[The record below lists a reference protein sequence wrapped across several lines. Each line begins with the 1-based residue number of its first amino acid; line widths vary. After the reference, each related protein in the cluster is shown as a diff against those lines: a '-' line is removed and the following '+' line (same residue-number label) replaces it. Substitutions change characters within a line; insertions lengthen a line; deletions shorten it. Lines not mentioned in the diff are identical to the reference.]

1 MLLHT
6 LALARALF
14 MRLIGLEVV
23 LALSL
28 TLAPLVLAAPTDAAE
43 PYTEEAISLPS
54 GGLTLRAVLARPYGG
69 GPFAAYV
76 HVHGSVTPQV
86 ASAPP
91 WKGLAEGSYLQILAR
106 EGYVVLRLAR
116 RGHFGSEGTTY
127 NYTGGH
133 QYGGTNFGP
142 SAYAVYSSIQTD
154 ATDVLAAVEYLRTRP
169 FVDPDRVAV
178 GGHSVGGIVSVLAGA
193 RDAKLRAV
201 ISLAGGFVWRDNLR
215 GETSTPFVD
224 SAWKESAR
232 TMNAPVLILWSKND
246 TNLDVDVGRDLEK
259 RLRATGKRVEMI
271 VYPPYGQNGHFMFGR
286 ADGTSVFSADLLRFL
301 NDNTARKP

>member
-1 MLLHT
+1 
-6 LALARALF
+6 
-14 MRLIGLEVV
+14 MRLIGLGVV
-23 LALSL
+23 LASL
-28 TLAPLVLAAPTDAAE
+28 VAPLVLAAPTDAAE
-43 PYTEEAISLPS
+43 PYTEESISLPS
-54 GGLTLRAVLARPYGG
+54 GGLTLRAVLARPYGD

-76 HVHGSVTPQV
+76 HVHGSVTPQD
-86 ASAPP
+86 ANNPP
-91 WKGLAEGSYLQILAR
+91 WNGLAKGSYLQILAG

-133 QYGGTNFGP
+133 QYGGTNFGL

-154 ATDVLAAVEYLRTRP
+154 ATDVLAAVRYLRTRS

-215 GETSTPFVD
+215 GETSTPFMD
-224 SAWKESAR
+224 GAWKESAR
-232 TMNAPVLILWSKND
+232 TMTAPVLILWSKND
-246 TNLDVDVGRDLEK
+246 TLLEVDVGRDLEK
-259 RLRATGKRVEMI
+259 RLRAAGKRVEMI
-271 VYPPYGQNGHFMFGR
+271 VYPPYGQNGHFMFNR
-286 ADGTSVFSADLLRFL
+286 EDGTSVFSADLLRFL
-301 NDNTARKP
+301 TDNTARKP

>member
-1 MLLHT
+1 
-6 LALARALF
+6 
-14 MRLIGLEVV
+14 MRQIGLAVV
-23 LALSL
+23 LAVSL
-28 TLAPLVLAAPTDAAE
+28 ILAPLVLAAPTDAAE
-43 PYTEEAISLPS
+43 RYTEEAISLPS
-54 GGLTLRAVLARPYGG
+54 GGLTLRAVLARPYGD

-86 ASAPP
+86 ANNPP
-91 WKGLAEGSYLQILAR
+91 WNGLAEGSYLQILAR

-116 RGHFGSEGTTY
+116 RGHFGSEGTSY
-127 NYTGGH
+127 NYSSTSG
-133 QYGGTNFGP
+133 GP
-142 SAYAVYSSIQTD
+142 SAYSVYSSIQTD
-154 ATDVLAAVEYLRTRP
+154 ATDLLAAVEYLRTRS

-193 RDAKLRAV
+193 RDPKLRAV

-215 GETSTPFVD
+215 GETSTPFAD

-232 TMNAPVLILWSKND
+232 TMTAPVLILWSKND
-246 TNLDVDVGRDLEK
+246 TLLEVDVGRDLEK
-259 RLRATGKRVEMI
+259 RLRAAGKRVEMI
-271 VYPPYGQNGHFMFGR
+271 VYPPYGQNGHAMFNR

>member
-1 MLLHT
+1 
-6 LALARALF
+6 
-14 MRLIGLEVV
+14 MRRIGLAVV
-23 LALSL
+23 LSSL

-43 PYTEEAISLPS
+43 PYTEESISLPS
-54 GGLTLRAVLARPYGG
+54 GGLTLRAVLARPYGD

-76 HVHGSVTPQV
+76 HVHGSAMPQV
-86 ASAPP
+86 ANNPP
-91 WKGLAEGSYLQILAR
+91 WNSLAEGSYLQILAR

-116 RGHFGSEGTTY
+116 RGHFGSEGTSY
-127 NYTGGH
+127 NYSATSPG
-133 QYGGTNFGP
+133 Q

-154 ATDVLAAVEYLRTRP
+154 ATDLLAAVEYLRTRS

-193 RDAKLRAV
+193 RDPKLRAV
-201 ISLAGGFVWRDNLR
+201 ISLAGGFAWRDNLR

-232 TMNAPVLILWSKND
+232 TMTAPVLILWSKND
-246 TNLDVDVGRDLEK
+246 TLLEVDVGRDLEK
-259 RLRATGKRVEMI
+259 RLRAAGKRVEMI
-271 VYPPYGQNGHFMFGR
+271 VYPAYGQNGHFMFNR

-301 NDNTARKP
+301 KDNTARKP

>member
-1 MLLHT
+1 
-6 LALARALF
+6 
-14 MRLIGLEVV
+14 MRLIGLVVV
-23 LALSL
+23 LSASL
-28 TLAPLVLAAPTDAAE
+28 VAPLVLAAPTDAAE

-54 GGLTLRAVLARPYGG
+54 GGLTLRAVLARPYGD

-76 HVHGSVTPQV
+76 HVHGGVTVQDANTPL
-86 ASAPP
+86 

-116 RGHFGSEGTTY
+116 RGHFGSEGTSY
-127 NYTGGH
+127 NYWATSG
-133 QYGGTNFGP
+133 GP

-154 ATDVLAAVEYLRTRP
+154 ATDLLAAVEYLRTRS

-193 RDAKLRAV
+193 RDPKLRAV
-201 ISLAGGFVWRDNLR
+201 ISLAGGFVWHDFFR

-232 TMNAPVLILWSKND
+232 TMTAPVLILWSKND

-259 RLRATGKRVEMI
+259 RLQAKGKRVEMI

>member
-1 MLLHT
+1 
-6 LALARALF
+6 
-14 MRLIGLEVV
+14 MRLIGLAVV
-23 LALSL
+23 LAVSL

-54 GGLTLRAVLARPYGG
+54 GGLTLRAVLARPYGD

-76 HVHGSVTPQV
+76 HVHGSVTPQD
-86 ASAPP
+86 ANNPP
-91 WKGLAEGSYLQILAR
+91 WNGLAKGSYLQILAG

-116 RGHFGSEGTTY
+116 RGHFGSEGTSY
-127 NYTGGH
+127 NYSATSGGL
-133 QYGGTNFGP
+133 

-154 ATDVLAAVEYLRTRP
+154 ATDLLAAVEYLRTRS

-193 RDAKLRAV
+193 RDPKLRAV
-201 ISLAGGFVWRDNLR
+201 ISLAGGFAWRDNLR

-232 TMNAPVLILWSKND
+232 TMTAPVLILWSKND
-246 TNLDVDVGRDLEK
+246 TLLEVDVGRDLEK
-259 RLRATGKRVEMI
+259 RLRAAGKGVEMI
-271 VYPPYGQNGHFMFGR
+271 VYPPYGQNGHFMFNR

>member
-1 MLLHT
+1 
-6 LALARALF
+6 
-14 MRLIGLEVV
+14 MRRIGLAVV
-23 LALSL
+23 LAVSL
-28 TLAPLVLAAPTDAAE
+28 TLAPLVLAAPTNAAE

-54 GGLTLRAVLARPYGG
+54 GGLTLRAVLARPYGD

-76 HVHGSVTPQV
+76 HVHGSVTPYV
-86 ASAPP
+86 ASNPP
-91 WKGLAEGSYLQILAR
+91 WNGLDEGSYLQILAR
-106 EGYVVLRLAR
+106 AGYVVLRLAR
-116 RGHFGSEGTTY
+116 RGHFGSEGTSY
-127 NYTGGH
+127 NYSATSGGL
-133 QYGGTNFGP
+133 

-154 ATDVLAAVEYLRTRP
+154 ATDLLAAVEYLRTRS

-193 RDAKLRAV
+193 RDPKLRAV
-201 ISLAGGFVWRDNLR
+201 ISLAGGFVWGDR
-215 GETSTPFVD
+215 GVASTAFVD

-232 TMNAPVLILWSKND
+232 TMTAPVLILWSKND

-259 RLRATGKRVEMI
+259 RLQATGKSVEMI

-301 NDNTARKP
+301 DDNTARRP

>member
-43 PYTEEAISLPS
+43 PYTQEAISFPS
-54 GGLTLRAVLARPYGG
+54 GGVTLRAVLARPYGD

-86 ASAPP
+86 ANNPP
-91 WKGLAEGSYLQILAR
+91 WNGLAEGSYLQILAR

-154 ATDVLAAVEYLRTRP
+154 ANDVLAAVEYLRTRP

-193 RDAKLRAV
+193 RDPKLRAV
-201 ISLAGGFVWRDNLR
+201 ISLAGGFSWRDNLR

-232 TMNAPVLILWSKND
+232 TMTAPVLILWSKND
-246 TNLDVDVGRDLEK
+246 TSLEVDIGRDLEK
-259 RLRATGKRVEMI
+259 RLRAAGKSVEMI
-271 VYPPYGQNGHFMFGR
+271 VYPPYGQNGHAIFNR
-286 ADGTSVFSADLLRFL
+286 ADGTSVFSADILRFL

>member
-1 MLLHT
+1 
-6 LALARALF
+6 
-14 MRLIGLEVV
+14 MRRIGLAVV
-23 LALSL
+23 LSSL
-28 TLAPLVLAAPTDAAE
+28 VAPLVLAAPTDAAE
-43 PYTEEAISLPS
+43 PYTEESISFPS
-54 GGLTLRAVLARPYGG
+54 GGLTLRAVLARPYGD

-76 HVHGSVTPQV
+76 HVHGSVMPQV
-86 ASAPP
+86 ANNPP
-91 WKGLAEGSYLQILAR
+91 WNGLAAGSYLQILAR

-116 RGHFGSEGTTY
+116 RGHFGSEGTSY
-127 NYTGGH
+127 NYSATSAG
-133 QYGGTNFGP
+133 Q

-154 ATDVLAAVEYLRTRP
+154 ATDLLAAVEYLRTRS

-193 RDAKLRAV
+193 RDPKLRAV

-232 TMNAPVLILWSKND
+232 TMTAPVLILWSKND
-246 TNLDVDVGRDLEK
+246 TMLEVDIGRDLEK
-259 RLRATGKRVEMI
+259 RLRAAGKSVEMI
-271 VYPPYGQNGHFMFGR
+271 VYPPYGQNGHAIFNR
-286 ADGTSVFSADLLRFL
+286 ADGTSVFSADILRFL

>member
-1 MLLHT
+1 VNPNR
-6 LALARALF
+6 LAIRQPSSSEVP
-14 MRLIGLEVV
+14 MQLIGLAVV
-23 LALSL
+23 LAVSL

-43 PYTEEAISLPS
+43 PYTEEAISFPS
-54 GGLTLRAVLARPYGG
+54 GSVTLRAVLARPYGD

-76 HVHGSVTPQV
+76 HVHGSVTTYV
-86 ASAPP
+86 ASNPP
-91 WKGLAEGSYLQILAR
+91 WNGLDEGSYLQILAR
-106 EGYVVLRLAR
+106 AGYVVLRLAR

-127 NYTGGH
+127 NYSATHGG
-133 QYGGTNFGP
+133 Q

-154 ATDVLAAVEYLRTRP
+154 ATDLLAAVEYLRTRS

-178 GGHSVGGIVSVLAGA
+178 GGNSVGGIVSVLAGA
-193 RDAKLRAV
+193 RDPKLRAV
-201 ISLAGGFVWRDNLR
+201 ISLAGGFAWGDR
-215 GETSTPFVD
+215 GVASTPFVD

-232 TMNAPVLILWSKND
+232 TMTAPVLILWSKND

-259 RLRATGKRVEMI
+259 RLRAAGKRVEVI
-271 VYPPYGQNGHFMFGR
+271 VYPPYSQNGHFMFYR

>member
-1 MLLHT
+1 
-6 LALARALF
+6 
-14 MRLIGLEVV
+14 MRLIGVVVV
-23 LALSL
+23 LVVSL
-28 TLAPLVLAAPTDAAE
+28 TVAPLVLAAPTDAAE
-43 PYTEEAISLPS
+43 PYTEESISLPS
-54 GGLTLRAVLARPYGG
+54 GGLTLRAVLARPYGD

-76 HVHGSVTPQV
+76 HVHGSVMPQV
-86 ASAPP
+86 ANNPP
-91 WKGLAEGSYLQILAR
+91 WNGLAEGSYLKILAR

-154 ATDVLAAVEYLRTRP
+154 ATDVLAAVGYLRTRS

-193 RDAKLRAV
+193 RDPKLRAV
-201 ISLAGGFVWRDNLR
+201 ISLAGGFAWRDNLR

-224 SAWKESAR
+224 SVWKESAR
-232 TMNAPVLILWSKND
+232 TMMAPVLIQWSKND
-246 TNLDVDVGRDLEK
+246 TLLEVDVGRDLEK
-259 RLRATGKRVEMI
+259 RLRAAGKRVEMI
-271 VYPPYGQNGHFMFGR
+271 VYPPYGQNGHAMFNR
-286 ADGTSVFSADLLRFL
+286 ADGTSVFSADLMRFL

>member
-1 MLLHT
+1 
-6 LALARALF
+6 
-14 MRLIGLEVV
+14 MRLIGLRGV
-23 LALSL
+23 LVLSF

-54 GGLTLRAVLARPYGG
+54 GGLTLRAVLARPYGD

-76 HVHGSVTPQV
+76 HVHGSVTPQD
-86 ASAPP
+86 ANTPP
-91 WKGLAEGSYLQILAR
+91 LIGLAKGSYLQILAG

-133 QYGGTNFGP
+133 QHGGTNFGP

-154 ATDVLAAVEYLRTRP
+154 ATDVLAAVAYLRTRS

-193 RDAKLRAV
+193 RDPKLRAV
-201 ISLAGGFVWRDNLR
+201 ISLAGGFVWRESLR

-224 SAWKESAR
+224 RAWKESAQ
-232 TMNAPVLILWSKND
+232 TMTAPVLILWSKND

-259 RLRATGKRVEMI
+259 RLQATGKSVEMI
-271 VYPPYGQNGHFMFGR
+271 VYPPYGQNGHAIFNR
-286 ADGTSVFSADLLRFL
+286 ADGTSVFSADILRFL

>member
-1 MLLHT
+1 
-6 LALARALF
+6 
-14 MRLIGLEVV
+14 MRVIGSAVV
-23 LALSL
+23 LAVSL
-28 TLAPLVLAAPTDAAE
+28 ITAPLVLAAPTDAAE

-54 GGLTLRAVLARPYGG
+54 GGLTLRAVLARPYGD

-76 HVHGSVTPQV
+76 HVHGSVTPQD
-86 ASAPP
+86 ANNPP
-91 WKGLAEGSYLQILAR
+91 WNGLAKGSYLQILAG

-116 RGHFGSEGTTY
+116 RGHFGSEGTTN
-127 NYTGGH
+127 NYHGTTG
-133 QYGGTNFGP
+133 FGP

-154 ATDVLAAVEYLRTRP
+154 ATDALAAVEYLRTRS

-193 RDAKLRAV
+193 RDPKLRAV

-232 TMNAPVLILWSKND
+232 TMTAPVLILWSKND

-259 RLRATGKRVEMI
+259 RLQAKGKRVEMI
-271 VYPPYGQNGHFMFGR
+271 VYPPYGQNGHAMFSR

>member
-1 MLLHT
+1 
-6 LALARALF
+6 
-14 MRLIGLEVV
+14 MRLIGLRVV
-23 LALSL
+23 LVLSF
-28 TLAPLVLAAPTDAAE
+28 TLAPLVRAAPTDAVE
-43 PYTEEAISLPS
+43 PYSEEAISLLS
-54 GGLTLRAVLARPYGG
+54 GDLTLRAVLARPYGD

-86 ASAPP
+86 ANNPP
-91 WKGLAEGSYLQILAR
+91 WRGLAEGSYLQILAR

-116 RGHFGSEGTTY
+116 RGHFGSDGTTY

-142 SAYAVYSSIQTD
+142 SAYAVYSSIKTD
-154 ATDVLAAVEYLRTRP
+154 ATDVLAAVEYLRTRS

-193 RDAKLRAV
+193 RDSKLRAV
-201 ISLAGGFVWRDNLR
+201 ISLAGGFVSREGDR
-215 GETSTPFVD
+215 GETSAPFVD

-232 TMNAPVLILWSKND
+232 TMTAPVLILWSKND
-246 TNLDVDVGRDLEK
+246 TMLEVDIGRDLEK
-259 RLRATGKRVEMI
+259 RLRAAGKSVEMI
-271 VYPPYGQNGHFMFGR
+271 VYPPYGQNGHAIFNR
-286 ADGTSVFSADLLRFL
+286 ADGTSVFSADILRFL

>member
-1 MLLHT
+1 
-6 LALARALF
+6 
-14 MRLIGLEVV
+14 MRLIGLRVGLV
-23 LALSL
+23 LSF
-28 TLAPLVLAAPTDAAE
+28 TLAPLVLAAPTDSAE

-54 GGLTLRAVLARPYGG
+54 GGLTLRAVLARPYGD

-76 HVHGSVTPQV
+76 HVHGSVTPQD
-86 ASAPP
+86 ANTPP
-91 WKGLAEGSYLQILAR
+91 WNGLAKGSYLQILAG

-116 RGHFGSEGTTY
+116 RGHFGSEGTSY
-127 NYTGGH
+127 NYSATSPG
-133 QYGGTNFGP
+133 Q

-154 ATDVLAAVEYLRTRP
+154 ATDLLAAVEYLRTRS

-193 RDAKLRAV
+193 RDPKLRAI
-201 ISLAGGFVWRDNLR
+201 ISLAGGFAWRDNLR

-232 TMNAPVLILWSKND
+232 TMTAPVLILWSKND
-246 TNLDVDVGRDLEK
+246 TLLEVDVGRDLEK
-259 RLRATGKRVEMI
+259 RLRAAGKRVEMI
-271 VYPPYGQNGHFMFGR
+271 VYPPYGQNGHFMFNR